1 MRRRLTSKPCAWLIA
16 AVVLLCAG
24 CSDGDSA
31 LTDAEPPKSTMA
43 PEPGTVTSAR
53 DPATSVTLPVA
64 TAVSTVDSAPV
75 TTVTSAPVQLPPEP
89 KTEPES
95 EPSLEPDQK
104 EPVSE
109 QEYEPAS
116 EQDQEPVSE
125 QEYEPVSEQEY
136 EPESE
141 QEYEPVSEQ
150 EYEPVSEQE
159 YEPESEQEYEPV
171 SEQEYEPESEQ
182 EYEPES
188 EQECEP
194 ESATATDTAAAV
206 DEAAVVEFPAHRD
219 WLVPIA
225 LDYPHMHQVGLAR
238 VYSDIGAEFSRD
250 HAVVLDRVFRF
261 FSRYYSQSRGPAIEA
276 FYTQQPEVFKR
287 VVEHC
292 PTVFVPGARNLTAC
306 YGDIA
311 RWFIMPY
318 QVPDFGTLHHE
329 IGHDFLFATFPES
342 EQFPWFKEGTAM
354 YFESGE
360 FDASGDL
367 VVTEPLGYCTI
378 LYDRA
383 ADAGALIPLR
393 TLLHTPKL
401 DFLADNERTYS
412 QSCMFVH
419 YLVNEHPGVLE
430 ELVARIN
437 RRDFVSNDDLV
448 AALVSGTG
456 IGIDELEVRFRR
468 YAS

>member
-1 MRRRLTSKPCAWLIA
+1 MRRRLTSKPCVWLIA

-95 EPSLEPDQK
+95 EPSLEPDQN
-104 EPVSE
+104 EPVSKK
-109 QEYEPAS
+109 
-116 EQDQEPVSE
+116 
-125 QEYEPVSEQEY
+125 EYEPV
-136 EPESE
+136 
-141 QEYEPVSEQ
+141 
-150 EYEPVSEQE
+150 
-159 YEPESEQEYEPV
+159 
-171 SEQEYEPESEQ
+171 
-182 EYEPES
+182 
-188 EQECEP
+188 
-194 ESATATDTAAAV
+194 SATATDTAAAV
-206 DEAAVVEFPAHRD
+206 DEAAVVEFPSHRD
-219 WLVPIA
+219 WLVSIA

-292 PTVFVPGARNLTAC
+292 PTIFVPGARNLTAC

-329 IGHDFLFATFPES
+329 IGHDFLFATFPQS

-367 VVTEPLGYCTI
+367 VVTEPQGYCTI

-437 RRDFVSNDDLV
+437 RRDFASNDDLV
-448 AALVSGTG
+448 AALVSATG
-456 IGIDELEVRFRR
+456 IGIDDLEARFRR

>member
-16 AVVLLCAG
+16 VVVLLCAG

-64 TAVSTVDSAPV
+64 TAVSTVGSAPV

-95 EPSLEPDQK
+95 EPTLEQDQK
-104 EPVSE
+104 PVSE
-109 QEYEPAS
+109 QDQEPVSVS

-125 QEYEPVSEQEY
+125 QDQKPVSEQDQEPVSEQD
-136 EPESE
+136 
-141 QEYEPVSEQ
+141 QEPVSEQ
-150 EYEPVSEQE
+150 DQEPASEQE
-159 YEPESEQEYEPV
+159 Y
-171 SEQEYEPESEQ
+171 
-182 EYEPES
+182 
-188 EQECEP
+188 EP

-354 YFESGE
+354 YFEGGE

-367 VVTEPLGYCTI
+367 VVQEPLGYCTI

-437 RRDFVSNDDLV
+437 RRDFASNDDLV
-448 AALVSGTG
+448 AALVSATGT
-456 IGIDELEVRFRR
+456 GIDELEARFRR

>member
-109 QEYEPAS
+109 QEYEPVS
-116 EQDQEPVSE
+116 EQDQEPASE
-125 QEYEPVSEQEY
+125 QEY
-136 EPESE
+136 
-141 QEYEPVSEQ
+141 
-150 EYEPVSEQE
+150 
-159 YEPESEQEYEPV
+159 
-171 SEQEYEPESEQ
+171 
-182 EYEPES
+182 
-188 EQECEP
+188 EP

-206 DEAAVVEFPAHRD
+206 DEAAVVEFSAHRD

-250 HAVVLDRVFRF
+250 HAVVFDRVFRF

-292 PTVFVPGARNLTAC
+292 PTVFVPGGRNLTAC

-354 YFESGE
+354 YFEGGE

-367 VVTEPLGYCTI
+367 VVTESLGYCTI

-437 RRDFVSNDDLV
+437 RRDFASNDDLV

-456 IGIDELEVRFRR
+456 IGIDELEARFRR
-468 YAS
+468 YASWDSETARRWRGHQELPLT